1 MDQGLVPRGPDPT
14 GYSARLAQ
22 SDGVAFVYDGSVFRL
37 AISRL
42 LPFPMR
48 ILAGAAMLLLASA
61 AQAECA
67 LDQARWAYDE
77 ENRILRLCV
86 KIQAS
91 DQLRCTT
98 FPHPVVIDPFSL

>member
-1 MDQGLVPRGPDPT
+1 MGEGLVPRGPDPT
-14 GYSARLAQ
+14 GYSARLAK
-22 SDGVAFVYDGSVFRL
+22 SPGSSAVHYGPFLRL
-37 AISRL
+37 ALRRL
-42 LPFPMR
+42 VFVL
-48 ILAGAAMLLLASA
+48 ILTMAQP

-86 KIQAS
+86 KIQGS

-98 FPHPVVIDPFSL
+98 FPQPVVIDPFSL